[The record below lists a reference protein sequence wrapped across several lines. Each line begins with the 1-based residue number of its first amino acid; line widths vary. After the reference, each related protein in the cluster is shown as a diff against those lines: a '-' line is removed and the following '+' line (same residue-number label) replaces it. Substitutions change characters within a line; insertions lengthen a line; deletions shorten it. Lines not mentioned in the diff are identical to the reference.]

1 MVPRTDAILF
11 SGGAQ
16 GAEAEFGA
24 AAERRPCV
32 VSSLSLFA
40 SRILHGPRS
49 GIIEESG
56 RNVMNLTNLRRPI

>member
-24 AAERRPCV
+24 AAERLGIHPNTLRFRMKKLDIMSPRDMRAARQAG
-32 VSSLSLFA
+32 SS
-40 SRILHGPRS
+40 
-49 GIIEESG
+49 
-56 RNVMNLTNLRRPI
+56 